1 MDNNPVDK
9 LSINLLDKTYH
20 INCPP
25 QERQALTQS
34 ARYLDEKM
42 SKIHASGKIVGL
54 ERIAIMAALNISHEL
69 VKQQQA
75 DKNQHLVS
83 ESRLQQVVKSLEDAL
98 APS

>member
-1 MDNNPVDK
+1 
-9 LSINLLDKTYH
+9 
-20 INCPP
+20 
-25 QERQALTQS
+25 
-34 ARYLDEKM
+34 M
-42 SKIHASGKIVGL
+42 SKIRASGKIVGL